1 MNESGKKY
9 VPAPPS
15 GTSQSMAALAGGMA
29 DDFNNILT
37 VVLGA
42 CSLIDMDD
50 PANAQLLQY
59 VALIRSSAERAAVL
73 ADSLATAGNMQAN
86 DDGSVKSENM
96 KRPGTP

>member
-1 MNESGKKY
+1 MKNKRHNNHTGASSQE
-9 VPAPPS
+9 A
-15 GTSQSMAALAGGMA
+15 SQSMSALAGVMA

-50 PANAQLLQY
+50 PANAELREY

-73 ADSLATAGNMQAN
+73 ADSLAIAGKQQMNKPGKVIGQ
-86 DDGSVKSENM
+86 VKN
-96 KRPGTP
+96 

>member
-1 MNESGKKY
+1 MKKSGKKHTS
-9 VPAPPS
+9 APPS
-15 GTSQSMAALAGGMA
+15 GMSQSMAALAGGMA

-50 PANAQLLQY
+50 PANARLLQY

-73 ADSLATAGNMQAN
+73 ADSLAAVGNMQAN
-86 DDGSVKSENM
+86 DDGRIISENM
-96 KRPGTP
+96 ERSETP